1 MTSLRGRVVLS
12 YLACACIWGTT
23 YFAIRVS
30 IAPGGYPTYLAAALR
45 FVIAAAVVVAVVLAG
60 GLGPRPRSAAQA
72 AWIVLAGVLNFG
84 AYALIYTAEES
95 ITGGLTCVIYG
106 TMPLVTAVLA
116 AATGTERAS
125 PAAVVGAVVSLAG
138 IAIIFQ
144 GQLAVSERQ
153 ATGVAMTLG
162 AVVLGTVFNIILKRK
177 ASGLHPF
184 AQSAWFLGTTAG
196 GMTVAALVAGKPMPW
211 PPPLGPS
218 LAVLYLA
225 IVGSVIAFGSF
236 FYLLHH
242 TRLMVASTVVL
253 VQPVIALFVDTMW
266 ETQRLGPSAYLG
278 AAVTLL
284 GVAVNIVYS
293 ARQGK
298 T

>member
-45 FVIAAAVVVAVVLAG
+45 FVIAAVVVVAVVLAL

-116 AATGTERAS
+116 AVTGTERAS

-177 ASGLHPF
+177 AAGLHPF

-211 PPPLGPS
+211 PPPFSPS

-266 ETQRLGPSAYLG
+266 ETQRLGASAYLG
-278 AAVTLL
+278 AGVTLL

>member
-1 MTSLRGRVVLS
+1 VRARVVLS
-12 YLACACIWGTT
+12 YLACSCIWGTT

-30 IAPGGYPTYLAAALR
+30 IAPGGYATYLSAALR
-45 FVIAAAVVVAVVLAG
+45 FVLAAVVVVAIVLVAG
-60 GLGPRPRSAAQA
+60 LRPRPRSAAQA
-72 AWIVLAGVLNFG
+72 GWIVLAGILNFG

-95 ITGGLTCVIYG
+95 ITGGLTCVLYG
-106 TMPLVTAVLA
+106 TMPLFTAVLA
-116 AATGTERAS
+116 AATATERAS
-125 PAAVVGAVVSLAG
+125 LAAVAGSLISLGG

-144 GQLAVSERQ
+144 GQLAVSARQ
-153 ATGVAMTLG
+153 ATGVALTLC
-162 AVVLGTVFNIILKRK
+162 AVVLGAVFNIILKRK
-177 ASGLHPF
+177 ASGVHPF

-196 GMTVAALVAGKPMPW
+196 GMTVAALVAGRPMPW

-218 LAVLYLA
+218 VAVLYLA

-266 ETQRLGPSAYLG
+266 EAQRLGASAYLG

-284 GVAVNIVYS
+284 GVAVNIFYT
-293 ARQGK
+293 ARQAK
-298 T
+298 A